1 MAELQTT
8 TNEMTMAELHKTL
21 GINDKSQSGSATRL
35 PELKISSQRK
45 DKEGNDIRKFEG
57 QFYLKNYEHEVYA
70 KTVKV
75 RVLSQ
80 LFQWIDYDPDENRV
94 RNKTLLIPFFS
105 HEARDMQGGI
115 RCGKPTSREMKDW
128 SPEQKSKYSTITLFR
143 QLRCLVSYTGVTASG
158 EEIVVEN
165 VPSIILNKNS
175 SYMNFENEVVKKMG
189 GRNYSDVWVD
199 LVSQEQ
205 LNGTVTYYTWHYSP
219 DIKNPVAL
227 DDKTMETMVHF
238 ASLVKSENQ
247 RVDSSYE
254 SSLKSRVIDDDAL
267 EALEDDLDADL
278 RD

>member
-8 TNEMTMAELHKTL
+8 STMSLAELHQTL
-21 GINDKSQSGSATRL
+21 GINDKPQSGSGTRL

-57 QFYLKNYEHEVYA
+57 QFFLKNYDQEVYA
-70 KTVKV
+70 ETVRV

-94 RNKTLLIPFFS
+94 RNKTLLIPFMS

-115 RCGKPTSREMKDW
+115 RCGKPTSREMKNW
-128 SPEQKSKYSTITLFR
+128 SPEQKSKYKSITLFR
-143 QLRCLVSYTGVTASG
+143 QLRCLVSYEGVTVSG
-158 EEIVVEN
+158 EKVKVEN

-175 SYMNFENEVVKKMG
+175 SYMNFEDEVVKKLN

-199 LVSQEQ
+199 LSSQEHQ
-205 LNGTVTYYTWHYSP
+205 NGSVTYYTWHYTP
-219 DIKNPVAL
+219 DIKNPVPL

-238 ASLVKSENQ
+238 AGLVKSENE
-247 RVDSSYE
+247 RIDSSYE
-254 SSLKSRVIDDDAL
+254 RSLKDRVMDDDAID
-267 EALEDDLDADL
+267 ALEDDLDADL
-278 RD
+278 MD